1 MSETLCGQKR
11 NLSKKNKRSSLWD
24 LVFIRRLRRSFFVCR
39 RTRVQQQHAQTSRA
53 QNNQTTISYQPS
65 IRYDDCKAGTA
76 TKTRWRSK
84 THVGTRR
91 AIVTVALASSM
102 KRSNR
107 RRKNRSNNPCLP
119 SKPRR
124 NQGRRFLLF
133 PSKKKKKKRR
143 RIPEPSNRKKNNP
156 RWSNCIS
163 ASRRCRTTSS
173 K

>member
-1 MSETLCGQKR
+1 
-11 NLSKKNKRSSLWD
+11 
-24 LVFIRRLRRSFFVCR
+24 
-39 RTRVQQQHAQTSRA
+39 
-53 QNNQTTISYQPS
+53 
-65 IRYDDCKAGTA
+65 
-76 TKTRWRSK
+76 
-84 THVGTRR
+84 
-91 AIVTVALASSM
+91 M

-156 RWSNCIS
+156 EMVKLYFCI
-163 ASRRCRTTSS
+163 AEMQNDILKVTRQAEATEEQIKKLTQLAKLIIKFDLAVQKLKDCVQ
-173 K
+173 